1 MSQGP
6 PGGWGPNG
14 PPPGH
19 PAYRGPPMMGGPG
32 LPPGLLPPNAQPPV
46 KKLKLL
52 YLSYLIVINRY
63 RNLGPTF
70 YFKLGDLIKWQ
81 NFYIGLLN

>member
-1 MSQGP
+1 MYFLNFQVKDLQGRLSHLQQQMSQGP

-46 KKLKLL
+46 K
-52 YLSYLIVINRY
+52 
-63 RNLGPTF
+63 T
-70 YFKLGDLIKWQ
+70 
-81 NFYIGLLN
+81 